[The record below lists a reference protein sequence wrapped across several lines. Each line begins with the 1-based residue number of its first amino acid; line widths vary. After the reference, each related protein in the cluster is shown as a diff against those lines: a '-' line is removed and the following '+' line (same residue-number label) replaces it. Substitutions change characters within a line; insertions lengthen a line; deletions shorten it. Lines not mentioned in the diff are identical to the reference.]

1 MSQEPPAYFP
11 GKGHERLIVEM
22 HFCAI
27 TKKLP
32 NELRSECKEEESY
45 RATLAV
51 ALGTFGGVEQLST

>member
-1 MSQEPPAYFP
+1 MRDSLWRCTFAQ
-11 GKGHERLIVEM
+11 
-22 HFCAI
+22 AI